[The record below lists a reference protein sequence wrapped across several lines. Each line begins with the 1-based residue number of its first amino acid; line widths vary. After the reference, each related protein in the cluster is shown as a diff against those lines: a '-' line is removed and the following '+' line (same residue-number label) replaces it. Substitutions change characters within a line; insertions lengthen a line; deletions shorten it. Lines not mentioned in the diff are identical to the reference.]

1 MAEAMI
7 LEKIDGAVCTLILNR
22 PERLNALS
30 VDLAKHLA
38 ENLIHISGNERIRI
52 VVLRGAGR
60 AFSAGGDLKIIR
72 DNPKTSHKIYDD
84 ISLNLNKIIQTVK
97 AMPQIVLGA
106 VKGPAYGAGFGL
118 ALACDLII
126 ATPEAKLCPS
136 FINLALAPN
145 GATTHLLPRIL
156 GPKVAMEAL
165 LTAHVF
171 TGVEAEQR
179 GIVNH
184 AWPKE
189 IFEEN
194 LGLLIKKLLTH
205 SPKTIQRI
213 KKLLALSDIQD
224 LTQQIEME
232 RIEIAASALDEEFNR
247 EVEAFFAKK
256 HP

>member
-1 MAEAMI
+1 MAEAII
-7 LEKIDGAVCTLILNR
+7 LEKIDGAVCTLTLHR

-38 ENLIHISGNERIRI
+38 DDLARIAENDRIRI

-72 DNPKTSHKIYDD
+72 DNPKISHKIYDD
-84 ISLNLNKIIQTVK
+84 ISLNLNRIIRTIKV
-97 AMPQIVLGA
+97 MPQIVVAA

-118 ALACDLII
+118 ALACDLLT
-126 ATPEAKLCPS
+126 ATADAKLCPS
-136 FINLALAPN
+136 FMNLALAPN

-156 GPKVAMEAL
+156 GPKLAMEAL
-165 LTAHVF
+165 LTARIF
-171 TGVEAEQR
+171 TGVEAAQW

-184 AWPKE
+184 AWPAE
-189 IFEEN
+189 TFEEN
-194 LGLLIKKLLTH
+194 LELLVKKLLTH

-232 RIEIAASALDEEFNR
+232 RTEIAASALDEEFNR